1 MESALI
7 VIFLVLVAAFLYMR
21 VNALQGRIE
30 AMESALRRRAWGE
43 EPAAESQM
51 RDLTYRKTFASF

>member
-30 AMESALRRRAWGE
+30 AMESELRRRAWGE
-43 EPAAESQM
+43 EPATESQM